1 MYPFGLLYEGSDTEK
16 LPPNWLCTL
25 HYVSNTAEKLAFVWS
40 ES

>member
-1 MYPFGLLYEGSDTEK
+1 MYPFGLLYERSDTEK

-25 HYVSNTAEKLAFVWS
+25 HCVSDTAEKLAFVWS